1 MNNLLILTLTMICR
15 KLILITL
22 SFNKTFFLDKHAQ
35 KYIRANNSNYII
47 KALQK
52 EIMHRSRLRNKFLKE
67 RTNEPKIVYNKQRSI
82 CVSLLRKTKR
92 DYFANLGTKIIKDNR
107 KFLKTLWILYF
118 WKSLTQK
125 SLFLWSIKIV

>member
-1 MNNLLILTLTMICR
+1 MNNLLILSLTMICR

-22 SFNKTFFLDKHAQ
+22 SFNEIFFKVLDTHFQ

-67 RTNEPKIVYNKQRSI
+67 RTNESKIVYNKQSI

-92 DYFANLGTKIIKDNR
+92 DYFAYLGTKIIKDNR
-107 KFLKTLWILYF
+107 KFLKTL
-118 WKSLTQK
+118 
-125 SLFLWSIKIV
+125 

>member
-1 MNNLLILTLTMICR
+1 MNNLLILSLTMICR

-22 SFNKTFFLDKHAQ
+22 SFNEIFFKVLDTHFQ

-67 RTNEPKIVYNKQRSI
+67 RTNESKIVYNKQQSI
-82 CVSLLRKTKR
+82 CVSLLRKIKR
-92 DYFANLGTKIIKDNR
+92 DCFANLGTKIIKDNR
-107 KFLKTLWILYF
+107 KFLKTL
-118 WKSLTQK
+118 
-125 SLFLWSIKIV
+125 